1 MEIEERAVELSSR
14 IILACVACLSF
25 VACPQKLSAQS
36 PQYCVGQLVGPAGT
50 VGAYGMAL
58 SEEWAAINPQ
68 SNPSGYDACF
78 FRVNTNVG
86 RAIFKTCTVGGL
98 CRVAGLSVRKSGLVG
113 NSPGGP
119 AVSVLVR
126 VDSVDAGKPWLQRE
140 IDDCYNRAANVDT
153 HPAAC
158 LEEKDRLLG
167 RKLTAVYKQLLAA
180 SGRAKRK
187 AVRREQRRWLKY
199 QRRTCRAE
207 RNGFEAKEGSSMI
220 GAAVEQTCNL
230 RTTMERIKQLQSQ

>member
-1 MEIEERAVELSSR
+1 MALSSR
-14 IILACVACLSF
+14 IILACVACLSI
-25 VACPQKLSAQS
+25 VAGPQKLSAQS

-58 SEEWAAINPQ
+58 SKEWAAIK
-68 SNPSGYDACF
+68 SEADRSGYDACF

-140 IDDCYNRAANVDT
+140 IDDCYNRLNEEHGYLSD
-153 HPAAC
+153 C

-180 SGRAKRK
+180 SGRATRK

-207 RNGFEAKEGSSMI
+207 GNRFEAKEGSSMP
-220 GAAVEQTCNL
+220 GAAVEQACNL